1 MSKVHIDEQI
11 LHVEESLDRMRKEYP
26 SKIESSELSKEVA
39 NSDFRRMLGV
49 LFTLEQVKESL
60 PDFNPEISKI

>member
-1 MSKVHIDEQI
+1 MSRVHIDEQI
-11 LHVEESLDRMRKEYP
+11 LHVEESLDRMRTEYP
-26 SKIESSELSKEVA
+26 SKIEQKKLSVEVA

-60 PDFNPEISKI
+60 PDFNPEISKE